1 MKYTALLPL
10 VFLLTAC
17 GTQSAAPVY
26 RPLDSDIQ
34 TYAKPLNAT
43 PAFYPIKKIKQC
55 VAHAREVT
63 GIPIFGDAHT
73 WWYQADGRYEKGS
86 MPRINSILVLSK
98 TSRLKYGHLAV
109 VKRVVDKRTIEVEH
123 SNWGGTRNER
133 CIVYTRMPVK
143 DVSPANNWSQL
154 RFWNY
159 PSETF
164 GSIYPAQGFIYA
176 PPKVVGM
183 PDK

>member
-1 MKYTALLPL
+1 MKNFS
-10 VFLLTAC
+10 FLLLILFLSAC
-17 GTQSAAPVY
+17 GTQSGAPVY
-26 RPLDSDIQ
+26 KPLDGEQQSYFVPHNI
-34 TYAKPLNAT
+34 K
-43 PAFYPIKKIKQC
+43 PAFYPIREIKQC

-63 GIPIFGDAHT
+63 GVPIFGDAHT
-73 WWYQADGRYEKGS
+73 WWYQADGKYEKGS
-86 MPRINSILVLSK
+86 MPRVGSILVLSK

-123 SNWGGTRNER
+123 SNWGGTRQER

-154 RFWNY
+154 RFWHY
-159 PSETF
+159 PSESF

-176 PPKVVGM
+176 PPRIANI
-183 PDK
+183 DE